1 MEGMAAVKLGGDR
14 FRWDEVYSALF
25 SMRPRNFI
33 ATYVAIY
40 VSVNALFALLYMLQP
55 GSVTE
60 ARPGSFRDHF
70 FFSLETFATVGYG
83 VMSPHTLY
91 GHVISAVEIL
101 TGVFFTAALTGLVFS
116 RFSRPRS
123 RLLFSDVIVVG
134 RYRNQTALMLRV
146 ASRRNRAMTE
156 VAAKLTA
163 LHRDGGDTSISRR
176 FVNLP
181 LVRDNAPLLA
191 LSWTLIHVIKPDG
204 PLAGLQ
210 DMMAQDPNLTIIASV
225 NGFDETIAATVSD
238 RKIYAGADI
247 RFDHAFVDI
256 ISLAEDGRITLDLT
270 RIHDAEP
277 LPGGFGVP

>member
-14 FRWDEVYSALF
+14 FRWDDAYSALF

-33 ATYVAIY
+33 ATYVGVY
-40 VSVNALFALLYMLQP
+40 VSVNSLFALLYMLQP
-55 GSVTE
+55 GSVNE

-91 GHVISAVEIL
+91 GHVITSIEIL

-134 RYRNQTALMLRV
+134 RYRNQAALMLRV

-163 LHRDGGDTSISRR
+163 LHKDGLESGISRR

-181 LVRDNAPLLA
+181 LVRDSAPLLA
-191 LSWTLIHVIKPDG
+191 LSWTLIHIIKPDG
-204 PLAGLQ
+204 PLAGLR
-210 DMMAQDPNLTIIASV
+210 DMLAEDPNLTIIASV

-238 RKIYAGADI
+238 RKLYASADI

-256 ISLAEDGRITLDLT
+256 ISLGDDGRITLDLT